1 MVPHPTRRRF
11 APALLLPLLLA
22 CAAPLGAEVVRLK
35 TGEAVKC
42 RPIQARSDDRTVVL
56 EDLQRGTIRSLAW
69 EALEPGDRDRLQ
81 EEWGWKGRRL
91 STVKGWRLVTRVGDD
106 EQEIYGVIE
115 REEGGKVGVR
125 RNGDIQVIPAEM
137 IVERTEENHDPREVY
152 SAPQLMDQ
160 LAAELAAQA
169 PPTTLDSP
177 DGRTAWRVAEY
188 AEWVGALQQALEAY
202 RRAAVDPEFL
212 QRATAEQRALRVEAL
227 LKDQAAVATLR
238 DLKVKLSSNLFKAV
252 RAGLEGFDAKHPGA
266 SEAVVKAR
274 DAFKAQVAQRR
285 DKYFRQMAR
294 YEFARK
300 ICRKLIEAKVR
311 EKDITLSD
319 VRSWVKRDLPNE
331 AFAALAERMGKAD
344 VVTPE
349 EVRGW
354 WDTRWEG
361 VLKSSWSRAGYGGGT
376 FIIHKPQIA
385 PPKPRNSGGG
395 GGRAG
400 GGGNAGPAPVIPIP
414 KPPTADEWWAKAPTS
429 ERASWVL
436 AHFVVS
442 SQLFEVSDD
451 VDRTPCIL
459 CLGHGIITKTT
470 QTGELLQYL
479 CNRCGGARDDV
490 AVKFR

>member
-1 MVPHPTRRRF
+1 MLSRPTNRRF
-11 APALLLPLLLA
+11 GLTLLLPLLLA
-22 CAAPLGAEVVRLK
+22 LAAPLAADVVRLK
-35 TGEAVKC
+35 TGETVKC

-91 STVKGWRLVTRVGDD
+91 STVKGWRLVTRVGED

-115 REEGGKVGVR
+115 REEGGKVAVR

-137 IVERTEENHDPREVY
+137 IVERTEENLDPREVY
-152 SAPQLMDQ
+152 SSQQLMDQ
-160 LAAELAAQA
+160 LAGELAGQSPPQA
-169 PPTTLDSP
+169 IDSAN
-177 DGRTAWRVAEY
+177 GLIAWRVAEY
-188 AEWVGALQQALEAY
+188 AEWAGALQQALEAY
-202 RRAAVDPEFL
+202 RRAATDLEFL
-212 QRATAEQRALRVEAL
+212 QRATAEQRAGRVEAL
-227 LKDQAAVATLR
+227 LKDQAALATLR
-238 DLKVKLSSNLFKAV
+238 DLRVKLSSNLFKAV
-252 RAGLEGFDAKHPGA
+252 RAGLDGFDAKHPGA
-266 SEAVVKAR
+266 SEAVIKAR

-285 DKYFRQMAR
+285 DKYFRQLAR

-344 VVTPE
+344 TVTPE

-361 VLKSSWSRAGYGGGT
+361 VLKSSWSRASYSGGT

-385 PPKPRNSGGG
+385 PPKPRNTGG
-395 GGRAG
+395 GGRG
-400 GGGNAGPAPVIPIP
+400 GGNNAGPAPVIQIP
-414 KPPTADEWWAKAPTS
+414 KPPTADEWWARAPTA
-429 ERASWVL
+429 ERTGWVL

-451 VDRTPCIL
+451 VERTICIL